1 MSDSDTGLAY
11 GAGVT
16 YDLSKTTY
24 LNADYTK
31 YYDRDD
37 QKLEGNR
44 DIFYGASRVEQVSN
58 CVPDLDY
65 LEKDV
70 ITGEQ
75 RYHFSFAFPDQSRN
89 CQAALSSGSIADPR
103 GFVKGMLDFTPGGNF
118 EGGARELAWLKAKW
132 LNDEYRPVRTVRSL
146 PFLGYDEET
155 GTYCF
160 PEFGFQGGRELQV
173 NSHGFIEPTC
183 KF

>member
-1 MSDSDTGLAY
+1 M
-11 GAGVT
+11 
-16 YDLSKTTY
+16 
-24 LNADYTK
+24 
-31 YYDRDD
+31 
-37 QKLEGNR
+37 
-44 DIFYGASRVEQVSN
+44 EQVTN

-103 GFVKGMLDFTPGGNF
+103 GFVKDMLDFTPGGNF

-132 LNDEYRPVRTVRSL
+132 LNDEYRPVRSVRSL
-146 PFLGYDEET
+146 PFLGYDEDT
-155 GTYCF
+155 NG
-160 PEFGFQGGRELQV
+160 
-173 NSHGFIEPTC
+173 NSFIEVKGRGIKTALATVKFERGEEFDPSWFRDFVDGTDMNGLGALEWPWRSGVVDHIPICATDRKPTGLIRS
-183 KF
+183 